1 MPGYSLQ
8 KLMAYFDVD
17 DEDDD
22 HDALEDSYN
31 LRNVVWNARP
41 SGGSHGWYSGL
52 LMAGFKSTRNLL

>member
-8 KLMAYFDVD
+8 NLMSRFNVVANTN
-17 DEDDD
+17 